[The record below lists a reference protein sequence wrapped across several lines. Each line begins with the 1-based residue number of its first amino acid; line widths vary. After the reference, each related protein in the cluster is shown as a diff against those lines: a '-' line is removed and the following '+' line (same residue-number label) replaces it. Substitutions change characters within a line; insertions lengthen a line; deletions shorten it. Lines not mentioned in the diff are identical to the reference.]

1 MADDQPRVRPEV
13 VQAVF
18 SALTDMDPGK
28 LAVLTSSG
36 ITEAERK
43 QAEDSFLAGMLAS
56 QEHGQRRREVWQVL
70 IARDWPSPPSW
81 EQLFDDLTPERAARL
96 GSLYD
101 ALPEGARAE
110 YDRRYGRPQDI

>member
-1 MADDQPRVRPEV
+1 
-13 VQAVF
+13 
-18 SALTDMDPGK
+18 
-28 LAVLTSSG
+28 
-36 ITEAERK
+36 
-43 QAEDSFLAGMLAS
+43 MLAS